1 MGLVFRAEQLATGQ
15 TVALKLLH
23 PEFVGVEQVVQRF
36 EREAKVTTQLSHP
49 HIVKVVEFGQCNGRL
64 FLAME
69 FLEGTPLASLIERG
83 GKERGRRLSVKR
95 TLAIMR
101 PVLDALEYA
110 HGLGVVHRDLK
121 PENIMV
127 LPPRGLLARENVK
140 LLDFGIAKLG
150 DRAQAKTQKLTQH
163 GLVLGTPGYMSPEQ
177 AVGHEADVRSDIY
190 SCGVILY
197 QMLTGRRPF
206 EADSGLEVL
215 MMHLN
220 AEPKSLRVHARIP
233 AAVDSVVM
241 RAMAK
246 RPEDRFQSAR
256 ELRQALERAAH
267 ARSGSAG
274 VSGLEA
280 TMLASSPPVRRTAPR
295 WIGLVIAVAA
305 AAILIGNHLRP
316 RGAGNA
322 RRGGAPR
329 PPPATP
335 LASHAPLRPP
345 SRPRRRTSAPDRL
358 RPSPHVS
365 RASGRH
371 RPSGPSSPSGQANRA
386 AQAAP
391 AQRQEGSRDGE
402 KAGAP
407 QVEKGR
413 RSEIGRGEVAQPGE
427 DIRGEEA
434 VRIRRPE
441 LIAQGA
447 RRCRRARVPP
457 PMGPRGQTRTATRPD
472 GGAR

>member
-1 MGLVFRAEQLATGQ
+1 VIEASLIGSTFGDRYRILGAIGEGGMGLVLRAEQLATGQ

-23 PEFVGVEQVVQRF
+23 PDFVGVEQFAQRF

-69 FLEGTPLASLIERG
+69 FLEGTPLAGLIERP

-101 PVLDALEYA
+101 PVLAALEYA

-177 AVGHEADVRSDIY
+177 AKGHQADVRSDLY

-197 QMLTGRRPF
+197 QMLTGHRPF

-220 AEPKSLRVHARIP
+220 AEPKSLRAHARIP
-233 AAVDSVVM
+233 AAVDGVVM

-267 ARSGSAG
+267 AGRGSAG
-274 VSGLEA
+274 VSGLES
-280 TMLASSPPVRRTAPR
+280 TMLASSPPVGRSAPR
-295 WIGLVIAVAA
+295 WIGLLIATAA
-305 AAILIGNHLRP
+305 AAILVANHLRP

-322 RRGGAPR
+322 RRGGGTASAAATGDAPRKPRTVAAAEPPAPSHERSRPTPPEPARQPPER
-329 PPPATP
+329 PPPRE
-335 LASHAPLRPP
+335 RPKQP
-345 SRPRRRTSAPDRL
+345 ERPKQAERPRQPPHNVKKVRATANKQARPKSKKADAPK
-358 RPSPHVS
+358 S
-365 RASGRH
+365 
-371 RPSGPSSPSGQANRA
+371 
-386 AQAAP
+386 
-391 AQRQEGSRDGE
+391 
-402 KAGAP
+402 AGAKSRS
-407 QVEKGR
+407 QVKK
-413 RSEIGRGEVAQPGE
+413 AAAKKP
-427 DIRGEEA
+427 
-434 VRIRRPE
+434 
-441 LIAQGA
+441 
-447 RRCRRARVPP
+447 
-457 PMGPRGQTRTATRPD
+457 
-472 GGAR
+472 

>member
-1 MGLVFRAEQLATGQ
+1 MTEASLIGSTFGDRFRILGAIGEGGMGLVLRAEQLATGQ

-23 PEFVGVEQVVQRF
+23 PDFVGVEQFAQRF

-69 FLEGTPLASLIERG
+69 FLEGTHLASLIERP

-95 TLAIMR
+95 TLAIIR
-101 PVLDALEYA
+101 PVLAALEYA

-127 LPPRGLLARENVK
+127 LPPRGLFARENVK

-150 DRAQAKTQKLTQH
+150 ERAQAKTQKLTQH

-177 AVGHEADVRSDIY
+177 AVGHEADVRSDLY

-197 QMLTGRRPF
+197 QMLTGHRPF
-206 EADSGLEVL
+206 EADSGIEVL

-220 AEPKSLRVHARIP
+220 AEPRSLRVHARIP
-233 AAVDSVVM
+233 AAVDGVVM

-267 ARSGSAG
+267 AGSGSAG

-305 AAILIGNHLRP
+305 ATILIGNHLRP

-322 RRGGAPR
+322 RRGGGS
-329 PPPATP
+329 
-335 LASHAPLRPP
+335 ASAH
-345 SRPRRRTSAPDRL
+345 RRRPSQATHRCARRAARGVARAHPTDSARVRTS
-358 RPSPHVS
+358 
-365 RASGRH
+365 SGGAADSTR
-371 RPSGPSSPSGQANRA
+371 RGEANRA
-386 AQAAP
+386 AQGAP
-391 AQRQEGSRDGE
+391 AERQEGARDSE

-407 QVEKGR
+407 QSKKAAAPKSAGAVS
-413 RSEIGRGEVAQPGE
+413 RS
-427 DIRGEEA
+427 
-434 VRIRRPE
+434 
-441 LIAQGA
+441 
-447 RRCRRARVPP
+447 RVKRSPAKKP
-457 PMGPRGQTRTATRPD
+457 
-472 GGAR
+472 

>member
-1 MGLVFRAEQLATGQ
+1 VIEASLIGSTFGDRYRILGAIGEGGMGVVLRAEQLATGQ

-23 PEFVGVEQVVQRF
+23 PDFVGVEQVAQRF

-69 FLEGTPLASLIERG
+69 FLEGTPLASLLERS

-95 TLAIMR
+95 TLAIIR
-101 PVLDALEYA
+101 PVLAALEYA

-177 AVGHEADVRSDIY
+177 AVGHQADVRSDVY

-197 QMLTGRRPF
+197 QMLTGHRPF
-206 EADSGLEVL
+206 AADSGLEVM

-220 AEPKSLRVHARIP
+220 AAPKSLRVHARIP
-233 AAVDSVVM
+233 AAVDSVVL

-256 ELRQALERAAH
+256 ELRQALERAAD
-267 ARSGSAG
+267 ARSASAG
-274 VSGLEA
+274 VSGLDA

-295 WIGLVIAVAA
+295 WIGLVIAGAA

-316 RGAGNA
+316 RGRVARAGA
-322 RRGGAPR
+322 AAPRPR

-335 LASHAPLRPP
+335 RASHAALRPP
-345 SRPRRRTSAPDRL
+345 NRPRRRASAPDRL

-365 RASGRH
+365 RPSIRRRATGPST
-371 RPSGPSSPSGQANRA
+371 PSGGGCSG
-386 AQAAP
+386 
-391 AQRQEGSRDGE
+391 G
-402 KAGAP
+402 
-407 QVEKGR
+407 
-413 RSEIGRGEVAQPGE
+413 
-427 DIRGEEA
+427 
-434 VRIRRPE
+434 
-441 LIAQGA
+441 
-447 RRCRRARVPP
+447 
-457 PMGPRGQTRTATRPD
+457 
-472 GGAR
+472 

>member
-1 MGLVFRAEQLATGQ
+1 VTEASLIGSTFGDRFRILGAIGEGGMGLVLRAEQLATGQ

-23 PEFVGVEQVVQRF
+23 PDFVGVEQFAQRF

-69 FLEGTPLASLIERG
+69 FLEGAHLGSLIERP
-83 GKERGRRLSVKR
+83 GKERGRRLSLKR
-95 TLAIMR
+95 TLAIIR
-101 PVLDALEYA
+101 PVLAALEYA

-127 LPPRGLLARENVK
+127 LPPRGLFARENVK

-150 DRAQAKTQKLTQH
+150 ERAQAKTQKLTQH

-197 QMLTGRRPF
+197 QMLTGHRPF
-206 EADSGLEVL
+206 EADSGIEVL

-220 AEPKSLRVHARIP
+220 AEPRSLRVHARIP
-233 AAVDSVVM
+233 AAVDGVVM

-267 ARSGSAG
+267 AGSGSAG

-305 AAILIGNHLRP
+305 ATILIGNHLRP
-316 RGAGNA
+316 QGAGNA
-322 RRGGAPR
+322 RRGGGSAAAAATGDAPR
-329 PPPATP
+329 KPRTVAAAEPPAPSHERTRPTP
-335 LASHAPLRPP
+335 PESARHPGERPTAPEGAKQPKRPKE
-345 SRPRRRTSAPDRL
+345 RP
-358 RPSPHVS
+358 HNVKKV
-365 RASGRH
+365 
-371 RPSGPSSPSGQANRA
+371 RA
-386 AQAAP
+386 AAKTRARPKSKKAAAP
-391 AQRQEGSRDGE
+391 KSAAATSRSQVK
-402 KAGAP
+402 KAAA
-407 QVEKGR
+407 KDR
-413 RSEIGRGEVAQPGE
+413 
-427 DIRGEEA
+427 
-434 VRIRRPE
+434 
-441 LIAQGA
+441 
-447 RRCRRARVPP
+447 
-457 PMGPRGQTRTATRPD
+457 
-472 GGAR
+472 

>member
-1 MGLVFRAEQLATGQ
+1 VVEASLIGSTFGDRYRILGAIGEGGMGLVLRAEQLATGQ

-23 PEFVGVEQVVQRF
+23 PDFVGVEQFAQRF

-69 FLEGTPLASLIERG
+69 FLEGTPLASLIERP

-95 TLAIMR
+95 TLAIIR
-101 PVLDALEYA
+101 PVLAALEYA

-177 AVGHEADVRSDIY
+177 AKGHPADVRSDLY

-197 QMLTGRRPF
+197 QMLTGHRPF
-206 EADSGLEVL
+206 EADSGIEVL

-220 AEPKSLRVHARIP
+220 AEPRSLRVHARIP
-233 AAVDSVVM
+233 AAVDGVVM

-256 ELRQALERAAH
+256 ELRQALERAAR
-267 ARSGSAG
+267 AGSGSAG
-274 VSGLEA
+274 VSGLDS

-295 WIGLVIAVAA
+295 WIGLVIAAAA

-322 RRGGAPR
+322 RRGSSSASAAATGDAPR
-329 PPPATP
+329 KPRTVAAAEPPAPSHERTRPTP
-335 LASHAPLRPP
+335 PEPARQPPERPLPPEQPKQPQRPKQAE
-345 SRPRRRTSAPDRL
+345 RPRQPPHNVKKVRATANKQARPKSKKAEAPK
-358 RPSPHVS
+358 S
-365 RASGRH
+365 
-371 RPSGPSSPSGQANRA
+371 
-386 AQAAP
+386 
-391 AQRQEGSRDGE
+391 
-402 KAGAP
+402 AGAKSRS
-407 QVEKGR
+407 QVK
-413 RSEIGRGEVAQPGE
+413 RSAAKKP
-427 DIRGEEA
+427 
-434 VRIRRPE
+434 
-441 LIAQGA
+441 
-447 RRCRRARVPP
+447 
-457 PMGPRGQTRTATRPD
+457 
-472 GGAR
+472 

>member
-1 MGLVFRAEQLATGQ
+1 MTEASLIGSTFGDRFRILGAIGEGGMGLVLRAEQLATGQ

-23 PEFVGVEQVVQRF
+23 PDFAGVEQVAQRF

-69 FLEGTPLASLIERG
+69 FLEGTHLASLLERS

-95 TLAIMR
+95 TLAIIR
-101 PVLDALEYA
+101 PVLAALEYA

-127 LPPRGLLARENVK
+127 LPPRGLFARENVK

-150 DRAQAKTQKLTQH
+150 ERAQAKTQKLTQH

-177 AVGHEADVRSDIY
+177 AVGHEADVRSDLY

-197 QMLTGRRPF
+197 QMLTGHRPF
-206 EADSGLEVL
+206 EADSGIEVL

-220 AEPKSLRVHARIP
+220 AEPRSLRVHARIP
-233 AAVDSVVM
+233 AAVDGVVM

-267 ARSGSAG
+267 AGSGSAG

-305 AAILIGNHLRP
+305 ATILIGNHLRP

-322 RRGGAPR
+322 RRGGGSAAAAATGDAPR
-329 PPPATP
+329 KPRTVAAAEPPAP
-335 LASHAPLRPP
+335 SHE
-345 SRPRRRTSAPDRL
+345 RPRPTPPESARHPGERPTAPEGAKQPERPKERPHNVKKVRATAKTSA
-358 RPSPHVS
+358 RPKSKKP
-365 RASGRH
+365 
-371 RPSGPSSPSGQANRA
+371 
-386 AQAAP
+386 AAP
-391 AQRQEGSRDGE
+391 KS
-402 KAGAP
+402 
-407 QVEKGR
+407 
-413 RSEIGRGEVAQPGE
+413 
-427 DIRGEEA
+427 
-434 VRIRRPE
+434 
-441 LIAQGA
+441 QGA
-447 RRCRRARVPP
+447 KSRSH
-457 PMGPRGQTRTATRPD
+457 G
-472 GGAR
+472 